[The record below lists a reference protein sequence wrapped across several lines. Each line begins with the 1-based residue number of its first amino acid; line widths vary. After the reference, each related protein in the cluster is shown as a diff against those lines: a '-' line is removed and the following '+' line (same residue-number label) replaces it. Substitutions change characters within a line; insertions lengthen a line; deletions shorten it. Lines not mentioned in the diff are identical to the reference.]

1 MGRIECGRPPC
12 SGSRL
17 RTRSFSPTGMPVTR
31 SFRYRLSRR
40 QALAGIAA
48 SMVWRP
54 GFSDTVPVR
63 APAESDGS
71 PVFYSGGPDAELYGA
86 AEGFPILD
94 RSLSFHLLNHTK
106 PKYRV
111 GAFSHLDAIFKTR
124 EIARAA
130 APWHFKRSPLD
141 IQYSYGGTSSSLA
154 DYLARNPVTGLL
166 LRITQIGDM
175 YPSPALSRTPLP
187 AGERLGVRA
196 SASKHNSCHAFTQSS
211 IDKTPPTGPLTNRLT
226 KRRQLLRY
234 AHVIRG
240 VVLRPWPD
248 IFRPGRIHAHRACAT
263 PIAAIAVHADRIR
276 RGCDAIFYPVVENL
290 EVVPIDQILPVAVR
304 ESRHEVEPHEAVG
317 RCLAH
322 GGDDRQVQALIGV
335 RADAGVVESL
345 HQQYLP
351 AFRPER

>member
-63 APAESDGS
+63 APAESDGG
-71 PVFYSGGPDAELYGA
+71 PVFYSGGADAELYGA

-94 RSLSFHLLNHTK
+94 PSLSFHPLNPTK

-187 AGERLGVRA
+187 AGEGLWVRA
-196 SASKHNSCHAFTQSS
+196 SASKHNSCHAFNNCQGRPDPVRTLS
-211 IDKTPPTGPLTNRLT
+211 I
-226 KRRQLLRY
+226 
-234 AHVIRG
+234 
-240 VVLRPWPD
+240 
-248 IFRPGRIHAHRACAT
+248 
-263 PIAAIAVHADRIR
+263 
-276 RGCDAIFYPVVENL
+276 
-290 EVVPIDQILPVAVR
+290 
-304 ESRHEVEPHEAVG
+304 
-317 RCLAH
+317 
-322 GGDDRQVQALIGV
+322 
-335 RADAGVVESL
+335 RAD
-345 HQQYLP
+345 
-351 AFRPER
+351 

>member
-48 SMVWRP
+48 SMVWRL
-54 GFSDTVPVR
+54 GFSDTVLVR
-63 APAESDGS
+63 APAESDGG

-94 RSLSFHLLNHTK
+94 RSLSFQPLNPTK

-166 LRITQIGDM
+166 
-175 YPSPALSRTPLP
+175 
-187 AGERLGVRA
+187 
-196 SASKHNSCHAFTQSS
+196 
-211 IDKTPPTGPLTNRLT
+211 
-226 KRRQLLRY
+226 
-234 AHVIRG
+234 
-240 VVLRPWPD
+240 
-248 IFRPGRIHAHRACAT
+248 
-263 PIAAIAVHADRIR
+263 IAKD
-276 RGCDAIFYPVVENL
+276 
-290 EVVPIDQILPVAVR
+290 DQILFEHYQYGRTDRDRMA
-304 ESRHEVEPHEAVG
+304 SQSMAKSIVG
-317 RCLAH
+317 
-322 GGDDRQVQALIGV
+322 VLIGV
-335 RADAGVVESL
+335 RYPKAPSDRSMTPRSIMCRDSRARNT
-345 HQQYLP
+345 
-351 AFRPER
+351 AERRSVISYGKSVANT